1 MKDRD
6 TGKANNLGAAQS
18 ASAIPV
24 PADKLTAAAQAQLK
38 RSRIREVKLQLEGD
52 DRNAFHLRDH
62 SLHLGDDTLPLSGTD
77 GRRPLGTI
85 AKG

>member
-1 MKDRD
+1 MKDLD
-6 TGKANNLGAAQS
+6 TGKAKKPGAAPS
-18 ASAIPV
+18 ANAIPV
-24 PADKLTAAAQAQLK
+24 QADRATAAAQAQLK

-52 DRNAFHLRDH
+52 DRNGFHLRDH

-77 GRRPLGTI
+77 GPRPLGTI